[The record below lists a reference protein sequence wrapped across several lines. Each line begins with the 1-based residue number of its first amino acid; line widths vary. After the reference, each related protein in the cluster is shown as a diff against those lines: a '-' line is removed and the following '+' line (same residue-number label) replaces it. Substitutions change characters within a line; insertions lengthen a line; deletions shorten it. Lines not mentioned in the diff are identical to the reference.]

1 MVNYTNRNANS
12 PTTTTQL
19 GIAYVS
25 ATTSALLASLG
36 YKSFAQK
43 RANPIF
49 QRYAPFAAVAVAN
62 CVNIPLMRQ
71 NELQSGIDVEDEH
84 GNVVGKSRLAAASGI
99 TQVVASRVV
108 MAAPG
113 MLVLPVIMERLERQN
128 WFRKMSILH
137 APFQVMMVGCFLVF
151 MVPTACG
158 LFPQRASLSA
168 STIQRFEPEF
178 YKDIEANTKG
188 KIPEKVFFNK
198 GL

>member
-1 MVNYTNRNANS
+1 M
-12 PTTTTQL
+12 
-19 GIAYVS
+19 
-25 ATTSALLASLG
+25 G
-36 YKSFAQK
+36 YKSFLQK
-43 RANPIF
+43 RGNPFF

-62 CVNIPLMRQ
+62 CVNIPMMRQ
-71 NELQSGIDVEDEH
+71 NELKSGIEVEDEN

-99 TQVVASRVV
+99 TQVVVSRIA

-113 MLVLPVIMERLERQN
+113 MIVLPVIMERLERFN
-128 WFRKMSILH
+128 WFKRISILH

-178 YKDIEANTKG
+178 YADIEANTKG
-188 KIPEKVFFNK
+188 KVPARVFFNK